1 MCMPMSHNQIKLS
14 LWEISTL
21 FQLQAVYNIIKV
33 SLAAREPGITKVKR
47 ILRQSHILIAF

>member
-33 SLAAREPGITKVKR
+33 RLAVRGPGITKVKR
-47 ILRQSHILIAF
+47 ILKQSHILIAF